1 MINRISLKDFKCF
14 RERCSI
20 ELSKVTVMYGKNG
33 RGKSSVAQALLLI
46 GQSMK
51 RNNNIDR
58 LLVNDSFVSLG
69 QFDELVNINAK
80 EKSFEITLISNNKET
95 VTLHFSKSPK
105 SPDSGILTDMT
116 VNEQSR
122 VEKMS
127 SFAGN
132 GDHDSHEPKDNY
144 TFNDNLLQD
153 FHEPT
158 ATYRTFLST
167 SDVNVLQELKET
179 LYVAAD
185 RKGPVST
192 VKSSFPYEGLD
203 PHGGN
208 VINIIASRDVVFLQ
222 EVEKALSYTLSGA
235 SIQINSKDA
244 ETLELKMNS
253 ADDDRYFHAVN
264 VGFGYSYVLPVIV
277 AALLAKENSLL
288 IIENP
293 EAHLHPG
300 AQSRVIEFLIRQ
312 SNKKNLQLL
321 IESHSDHVINGLR
334 IAVKKGILKPED
346 ALINHFDYKEG
357 KGTESEI
364 KKITCDKN
372 GTLSDY
378 PNDFMDEWTAQ
389 MMQLV

>member
-1 MINRISLKDFKCF
+1 
-14 RERCSI
+14 
-20 ELSKVTVMYGKNG
+20 MYGKNG

-253 ADDDRYFHAVN
+253 ADDDRYFHPVN